1 MTNKWVYSSSGLSSL
16 EWLDV
21 SDIATQASVFCRFG
35 ETRRQTYTHSYTHT
49 PNHTQNGNKTSFLC
63 STLNSCSAAGRLSAA
78 WIPFTASSARFDAPF
93 RVRTRALPFGWNQ
106 WDDVLS
112 KRALARWLAP
122 HRLGIVLGRVPSVQV
137 LLRGLNLKLKQQ
149 REPSAAIKT
158 EIRRKVRNLRLR
170 QLTRQR
176 PSLSRPVGSAK

>member
-1 MTNKWVYSSSGLSSL
+1 MRRLIVCYRGIQTDPLYCETLRMLRNTPKTSGEHGVCRWFLLVIPSPSTHKCTHAHAETTVTMMTNKWVYSSSGLSSL

-21 SDIATQASVFCRFG
+21 SDMATQASVFCRFG

-93 RVRTRALPFGWNQ
+93 RVRTRGLPFGRNQ
-106 WDDVLS
+106 
-112 KRALARWLAP
+112 
-122 HRLGIVLGRVPSVQV
+122 
-137 LLRGLNLKLKQQ
+137 
-149 REPSAAIKT
+149 
-158 EIRRKVRNLRLR
+158 
-170 QLTRQR
+170 
-176 PSLSRPVGSAK
+176 